1 MIELKTAI
9 RAVNQLTS
17 VIVGAQSARETD
29 SLKEKPVER
38 VRKCMEL
45 ALLEAGQSNRELL
58 HLDDASTRE
67 KKMAQS
73 ARKLDSLNS
82 LSVFAELVEDLIRE
96 TEGFEILKAALE
108 P

>member
-1 MIELKTAI
+1 MIETKDAI

-17 VIVGAQSARETD
+17 VIVGAQFARETD
-29 SLKEKPVER
+29 SLKKTPIER

-45 ALLEAGQSNRELL
+45 ALKESMIETSQTHHSI
-58 HLDDASTRE
+58 RE
-67 KKMAQS
+67 KKIAQA

-82 LSVFAELVEDLIRE
+82 LSIFAELVEDLIRE
-96 TEGFEILKAALE
+96 TEGFEILKEALE

>member
-58 HLDDASTRE
+58 HLDDSSTRE

-96 TEGFEILKAALE
+96 TEGFEILKEALE